1 MTPMELGRFEIEL
14 IGAMNLPAEVAGSKE
29 TPDPYLKVLAD
40 KSAGKQHLRA
50 PGASSGRQV

>member
-1 MTPMELGRFEIEL
+1 MELGRFEIEL